1 MLYNVTFPRAG
12 PPGAARSE
20 ITSPVRSCL
29 DLRQWHSR
37 AKLRPGAGWWLHFV
51 AFFLLLRL
59 LIRLG
64 TLQL

>member
-12 PPGAARSE
+12 RPGAARSE
-20 ITSPVRSCL
+20 ITSPNALLFGFTSMAL
-29 DLRQWHSR
+29 TS
-37 AKLRPGAGWWLHFV
+37 KPPPGAGWWLHFV